1 MSLIKCEKCGELYS
15 DSYRKCPFC
24 VEDERYYQSN
34 EKRRKHRGGIG
45 QKRSGVWVPLLS
57 IVLVVLLGGGAW
69 YFFGD
74 NIRGFLS
81 GSGRVPVENADTQK
95 EDEQLTAA
103 PVVLEMDKTLRV
115 APGESKMLSVS
126 GGTSYEWSS
135 SDPTV
140 ATVGNDGTVTG
151 IELGTAVITATD
163 SSGQSAV
170 CSVTVTD
177 EADLP
182 DIGGEEDG
190 GDNTSKPVKPADST
204 PAKVDVSKLQ
214 FRIPVYGLSLS
225 PSADGTYDM
234 SIMKSQGETS
244 VEIVVEGTTDT
255 IVWTSANENKVTAT
269 GGKTDDGKVSVKF
282 TAVGSGETTVTG
294 KIGEASIEFLVR
306 VK

>member
-1 MSLIKCEKCGELYS
+1 MSLIKCEKCGELFS

-24 VEDERYYQSN
+24 AEDEEYYRSN
-34 EKRRKHRGGIG
+34 AKRGNRRGGIG
-45 QKRSGVWVPLLS
+45 KKRSVWVPVLS
-57 IVLVVLLGGGAW
+57 IVLVVLLGGGVW

-74 NIRGFLS
+74 NIRDVLS
-81 GSGRVPVENADTQK
+81 GSGRTPVENTDVQK
-95 EDEQLTAA
+95 EDEQVTAA
-103 PVVLEMDKTLRV
+103 PVVLVMDKTLRV
-115 APGESKMLSVS
+115 APGESKTISVT

-140 ATVGNDGTVTG
+140 ATVGNDGAVTG

-182 DIGGEEDG
+182 DVGGEGDG
-190 GDNTSKPVKPADST
+190 GSTTKPIKPADST

-214 FRIPVYGLSLS
+214 FQIPVYGLTLS

-234 SIMKSQGETS
+234 SIMKSQGENS

-269 GGKTDDGKVSVKF
+269 GGKTDDGKVSVKLS
-282 TAVGSGETTVTG
+282 AVGSDETTVTG